1 MSDVLISVSG
11 LVGRI
16 TLNRPKAINALTLEM
31 VRLIDRALIAWQT
44 DPGVHAVLIDG
55 AGERGLCAGGDI
67 RSLYDGAKAGS
78 REPEI
83 FFREEYLMNDRIA
96 GYPKPVVALMD
107 GIVMGG
113 GIGISAH
120 ASHRVVT
127 ERSRL
132 AMPEVG
138 IGFFPDVGGTYLL
151 GSQAPGELG
160 THIALATPSF
170 SADDAI
176 AAALADYFV
185 PSDRLAALTDAVLA
199 CPDAGAVETVLSG
212 CAAEPPL
219 GSLRA
224 ARSWIDEAY
233 RGDDVEV
240 IVGRLE
246 ARPEDA
252 ARAAAQEIRG
262 KSPLALKQTL
272 RLLRHARK
280 LAALRP
286 CLESELVAACQ
297 FMTVPDFV
305 EGVRAAVI
313 DKDRNPRWSPALLS
327 DVGQED
333 LVRFFP
339 EARSV
344 TPPLFLA
351 GDGAEPE

>member
-11 LVGRI
+11 AVGRI

-31 VRLIDRALIAWQT
+31 VRLIDQALIAWRV
-44 DPGVHAVLIDG
+44 DPAIQAVLIDG

-78 REPEI
+78 REPET
-83 FFREEYLMNDRIA
+83 FFREEYLMNARIA
-96 GYPKPVVALMD
+96 EYPKPVVALMD

-160 THIALATPSF
+160 THIALATPGV

-176 AAALADYFV
+176 AASLADYFV
-185 PSDRLAALTDAVLA
+185 PSDRLADLTDAVLS
-199 CPDAGAVETVLSG
+199 CQDADKVEAVLSVF
-212 CAAEPPL
+212 AVEPPL

-233 RGDDVEV
+233 RGDEVEA
-240 IVGRLE
+240 IVERLD

-252 ARAAAQEIRG
+252 ARTAAQEIRG
-262 KSPLALKQTL
+262 KSPVALKQTL
-272 RLLRHARK
+272 RLLRRARK

-297 FMTVPDFV
+297 FMTVPDFI

-327 DVGQED
+327 EVGQED

-339 EARSV
+339 EARSA
-344 TPPLFLA
+344 TPPLFAA
-351 GDGAEPE
+351 GDGAELE